1 MGRPYSDNP
10 ARNRVTLYLT
20 DDQFAELVKEA
31 HDEGFESPGRAT
43 KYVVLRWVRQQQ
55 KQRNKEN
62 TS

>member
-1 MGRPYSDNP
+1 
-10 ARNRVTLYLT
+10 LT

-31 HDEGFESPGRAT
+31 HDEGFESAGRAA